1 MVFLRRVAHIAAA
14 ALSPLRFDA
23 ALSWFASRSGG
34 STHRRPLGGSSIAA
48 PLRKVERRPSSNHNL
63 MLPHG
68 HGCEPAADAAVQ
80 RTADPPPIVCL
91 FCLRDD
97 ESLNTII
104 DANETFYARLDNF
117 PATPGHVEIVPKRHV
132 ESFFNLSVS
141 EIIDAYALM
150 RAVEKELSALHGPG
164 GYTIGVNE
172 GRVAGRSIDHLHIHL
187 IPRYEGDVADPRGGI
202 RQVVP
207 NFDPDTWV
215 TATQPSSPAQ

>member
-1 MVFLRRVAHIAAA
+1 MFN
-14 ALSPLRFDA
+14 A
-23 ALSWFASRSGG
+23 ALSWWASRSGA
-34 STHRRPLGGSSIAA
+34 STHRRPLGGPFIAA
-48 PLRKVERRPSSNHNL
+48 PLRKVERMLSSNHDL
-63 MLPHG
+63 MMPHG
-68 HGCEPAADAAVQ
+68 YGFEPAADAAVQ
-80 RTADPPPIVCL
+80 QAADAPPIVCI

-97 ESLNTII
+97 ESLNTVI

-117 PATPGHVEIVPKRHV
+117 PAAPGHAEIVPKRHV
-132 ESFFNLSVS
+132 ESFFNLSES

-150 RAVEKELSALHGPG
+150 RKVEKELSARHGPG

-172 GRVAGRSIDHLHIHL
+172 GKVAGRSIDHLHIHL

-207 NFDPDTWV
+207 NFAPDTWV

>member
-1 MVFLRRVAHIAAA
+1 M
-14 ALSPLRFDA
+14 
-23 ALSWFASRSGG
+23 
-34 STHRRPLGGSSIAA
+34 
-48 PLRKVERRPSSNHNL
+48 
-63 MLPHG
+63 MPHG
-68 HGCEPAADAAVQ
+68 YDFEPAADAAAQEV
-80 RTADPPPIVCL
+80 ADAPPIVCI
-91 FCLRDD
+91 FCLQDD
-97 ESLNTII
+97 KSLNRVI

-117 PATPGHVEIVPKRHV
+117 PATAGHVEIVPKRHV
-132 ESFFNLSVS
+132 ESFFDLSES

-150 RAVEKELSALHGPG
+150 RKVEKELSARHGPD

-172 GRVAGRSIDHLHIHL
+172 GKVAGRSIDHLHIHL